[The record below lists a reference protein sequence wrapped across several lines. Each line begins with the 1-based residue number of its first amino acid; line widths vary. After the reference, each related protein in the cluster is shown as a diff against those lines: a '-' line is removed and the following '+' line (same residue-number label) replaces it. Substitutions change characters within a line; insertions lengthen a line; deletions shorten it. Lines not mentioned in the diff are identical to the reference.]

1 MSDIKFEKL
10 TRGHN
15 RKKFDCGEQSLNTYV
30 QRYARQN
37 AENDLGETYVL
48 TNDEQDI
55 LGFYTI
61 STACL
66 DYDAYPENDGLP
78 RYAIP
83 SALIGRLAVDQNH
96 QGNGYGKLLLIDAL
110 KRILEI
116 SEEIGIHCIT
126 VDAKD
131 GNARKFYENF
141 GFEALLDEK
150 NHLYISIEKV
160 RSSRS

>member
-1 MSDIKFEKL
+1 MPDIEFERL

-48 TNDEQDI
+48 TNDERDI

-61 STACL
+61 STASL
-66 DYDAYPENDGLP
+66 DYDAYPENEGLP

-110 KRILEI
+110 RRILEI

-131 GNARKFYENF
+131 DNAKKFYENF
-141 GFEALLDEK
+141 GFEELLDEK

-160 RSSRS
+160 RNSMS

>member
-1 MSDIKFEKL
+1 MSDIEFERL

-15 RKKFDCGEQSLNTYV
+15 RKKFDCGEQSLNTCV

-48 TNDEQDI
+48 TNDEKDI

-61 STACL
+61 STASL
-66 DYDAYPENDGLP
+66 DYDAYPENEGLP

-83 SALIGRLAVDQNH
+83 SALIGRFAVDQNH

-110 KRILEI
+110 SRILEI

-131 GNARKFYENF
+131 DNAKKFYENF
-141 GFEALLDEK
+141 GFEELPDEK

-160 RSSRS
+160 RNSRS

>member
-1 MSDIKFEKL
+1 MSDIKFETL

-37 AENDLGETYVL
+37 AQKNLGETYVL
-48 TNDEQDI
+48 INNEQDI

-61 STACL
+61 STASL

-78 RYAIP
+78 KYAIP

-96 QGNGYGKLLLIDAL
+96 QGNGYGKLLIVDAL
-110 KRILEI
+110 KRIIEI

-131 GNARKFYENF
+131 DNAKKFYENF
-141 GFEALLDEK
+141 GFRELLDEE
-150 NHLYISIEKV
+150 NHLYISIEKI
-160 RSSRS
+160 RNSIP